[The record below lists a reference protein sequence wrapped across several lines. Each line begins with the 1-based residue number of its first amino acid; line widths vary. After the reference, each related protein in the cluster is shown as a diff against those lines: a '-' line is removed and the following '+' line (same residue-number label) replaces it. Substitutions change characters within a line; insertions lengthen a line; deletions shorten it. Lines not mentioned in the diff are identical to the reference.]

1 MSRADPIFSIN
12 HGNIPWEAASDIEK
26 QFIEQL
32 FKICRKPLSFKP
44 AETLRAFLTGPEKH
58 SLFTFLRHKGVA
70 PTNNHA
76 EQSLRHMVIFRK
88 LSFGTRSQTGIKT
101 HSILPSLLQ
110 TARRQGASPILFFHT
125 LFTSDT
131 QTAKAALYR
140 NSS

>member
-1 MSRADPIFSIN
+1 MFLI
-12 HGNIPWEAASDIEK
+12 
-26 QFIEQL
+26 
-32 FKICRKPLSFKP
+32 KICKRYLPFKP
-44 AETLRAFLTGPEKH
+44 AETLRDFLTGSEKH

-76 EQSLRHMVIFRK
+76 EQSIRHMVIFRK
-88 LSFGTRSQTGIKT
+88 LSFDTRSQTAIET

-110 TARRQGASPILFFHT
+110 TARRKGASPINFFHT